1 MPIEIREVV
10 IKATVT
16 NNKSKGPGQ
25 AADTGMSAQE
35 KQALISTCV
44 EQVMQIINDKKD
56 R

>member
-16 NNKSKGPGQ
+16 NDKGKSAGS
-25 AADTGMSAQE
+25 AAGAGMSAQE
-35 KQALISTCV
+35 KQDMVATCV